1 MPSLKRILYLL
12 TPPILSRAFT
22 PKKPE
27 PITLPGVQIGRNTT
41 LRTRLNK
48 RTEQSRI
55 TIGDDCLI
63 EGALVTEADHSQ
75 IIIGNNVYVG
85 GETILDC
92 VGQITVE
99 DDVLISYR
107 CIISDSDNHNIRYS
121 IRKHD
126 LAEWKQGGRADWS
139 LTPQA
144 PVHIKKGAWIGTS
157 VIILKGVTIGEGAI
171 IGAGSVV
178 TKDVPDW
185 TIAAGNPARVI
196 KELSEDER

>member
-12 TPPILSRAFT
+12 TPPIVSRALAPQK
-22 PKKPE
+22 PKNKE
-27 PITLPGVQIGRNTT
+27 LPGVKIGHNTT
-41 LRTRLNK
+41 IRKRLDK
-48 RTEQSRI
+48 RTEKSRI

-63 EGALVTEADHSQ
+63 EGILVTEADHSQ
-75 IIIGNNVYVG
+75 IIIGNNVFVG
-85 GETILDC
+85 GETIVDC
-92 VGQITVE
+92 VQQITVD

-107 CIISDSDNHNIRYS
+107 CIISDCDNHNIRYS

-126 LAEWKQGGRADWS
+126 LAEWKQGGRSDWS